1 MYLSRGKTRD
11 NHRQPSS
18 NDEFGYRRPLK
29 PLCIHFDL
37 RKIGFLAKQKP
48 RFMPGLLK
56 RLGLTTSTHNCAQS
70 SCRRLQ

>member
-1 MYLSRGKTRD
+1 MYLSRVKTRD

-29 PLCIHFDL
+29 PFRIHFDL
-37 RKIGFLAKQKP
+37 REIGFLAKQKP
-48 RFMPGLLK
+48 DFTPGLLK
-56 RLGLTTSTHNCAQS
+56 RLGLAVSTHNCAQS